1 MDEYSIGDI
10 VLLEFP
16 FTDGNTTKKRPALV
30 LYHDK
35 IDNEL
40 LLARIT
46 SKIYYSESDLEIN
59 NWKESG
65 LLIKSCIRLKKIATL
80 SCNLVYRKLGK
91 LNTEDY
97 ENLIKTIQ
105 KIISN
110 LK

>member
-1 MDEYSIGDI
+1 MVI
-10 VLLEFP
+10 LL
-16 FTDGNTTKKRPALV
+16 KKDLLV

-65 LLIKSCIRLKKIATL
+65 LLIKSCIRFKKIATL
-80 SCNLVYRKLGK
+80 SCSLVYKKLGK
-91 LNTEDY
+91 LNQMDH